1 MADDGKDHLY
11 AQTMSAV
18 ITRIALYLTL
28 GVLLDAFG
36 WSPGSPQFWCMLAL
50 TIAADLLGRLDGRRE
65 GAMEGIAAFL
75 KMNEQEQSDI
85 RRLVRQWEQ
94 K

>member
-1 MADDGKDHLY
+1 
-11 AQTMSAV
+11 
-18 ITRIALYLTL
+18 
-28 GVLLDAFG
+28 
-36 WSPGSPQFWCMLAL
+36 MLAL